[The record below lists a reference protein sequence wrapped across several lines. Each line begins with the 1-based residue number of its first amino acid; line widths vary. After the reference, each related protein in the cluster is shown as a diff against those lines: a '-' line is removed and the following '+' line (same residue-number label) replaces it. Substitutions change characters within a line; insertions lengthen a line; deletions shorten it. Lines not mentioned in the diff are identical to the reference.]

1 MKASQVKQ
9 ICKQAFDELVEAL
22 VRGESQQLKEYLKV
36 MGRFHRYSFFNQML
50 IMTQRKDAQQVAGFG
65 TWKKLGRSVKKG
77 AKGIAIM
84 APIVYRK
91 KVRPEPE
98 SKDGDDSIDLEVVRN
113 FKVCH
118 VFNISDTEGNLLP
131 EFASAHGDPGV
142 YLERLKEFITS
153 KGVTLQTRYLYGTT
167 QGYTSKGMIVLKSG
181 LSPAVACSTL
191 LHELAHQLLHIQQ
204 QAKDIDRSGQELEAE
219 AVAFTVGSGIGLDMG
234 TSSSDYISLYNG
246 KKEDL
251 LQSLQRIQSTAS
263 EILDAI
269 TKERKLEAMVKA
281 A

>member
-1 MKASQVKQ
+1 M
-9 ICKQAFDELVEAL
+9 
-22 VRGESQQLKEYLKV
+22 
-36 MGRFHRYSFFNQML
+36 
-50 IMTQRKDAQQVAGFG
+50 
-65 TWKKLGRSVKKG
+65 
-77 AKGIAIM
+77 
-84 APIVYRK
+84 
-91 KVRPEPE
+91 
-98 SKDGDDSIDLEVVRN
+98 
-113 FKVCH
+113 
-118 VFNISDTEGNLLP
+118 
-131 EFASAHGDPGV
+131 
-142 YLERLKEFITS
+142 
-153 KGVTLQTRYLYGTT
+153 
-167 QGYTSKGMIVLKSG
+167 
-181 LSPAVACSTL
+181 
-191 LHELAHQLLHIQQ
+191 LHIQQ